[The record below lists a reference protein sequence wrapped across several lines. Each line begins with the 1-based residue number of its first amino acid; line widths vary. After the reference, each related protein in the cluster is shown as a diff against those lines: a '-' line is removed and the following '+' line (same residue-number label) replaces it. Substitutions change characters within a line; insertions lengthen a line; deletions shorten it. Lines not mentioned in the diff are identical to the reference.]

1 MKMTGEV
8 ERFFT
13 VLPITRRGEAE
24 TNVAQVTIR
33 RLSEAAPIHVLYYT
47 NHACRGFPSAV
58 ACASSALVCRDALPF
73 FLFLRGRIRGLSV
86 CNIPAP
92 AAQEMSCFDTV
103 SWGRNTQ
110 VIGYDG
116 RRNPLG

>member
-1 MKMTGEV
+1 MSGEV

-13 VLPITRRGEAE
+13 VLPMTMRGEVE

-47 NHACRGFPSAV
+47 QYACHGFPSTV
-58 ACASSALVCRDALPF
+58 ACASFALVCRDALPF

-86 CNIPAP
+86 CNAPAP

-103 SWGRNTQ
+103 SWGRITQ

-116 RRNPLG
+116 RRIPLG